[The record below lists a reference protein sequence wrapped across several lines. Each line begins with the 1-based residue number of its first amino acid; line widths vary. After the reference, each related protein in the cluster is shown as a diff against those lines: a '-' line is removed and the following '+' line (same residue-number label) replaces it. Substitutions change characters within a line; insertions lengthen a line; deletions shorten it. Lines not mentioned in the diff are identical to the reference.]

1 MSEPGRRIVAW
12 TCFAIAMIDGY
23 DTLMLSFIAPL
34 ISREWALSAAD
45 FGKLFAVSYAGAAL
59 GATVTGFAADRWGR
73 KRLLVVSLTISG
85 VFTLACALAAD
96 ASQLMLWRAISGF
109 GLGGAIPAI
118 SALTAAHAPVGQRS
132 AAVTR
137 MFLGYPIGALA
148 GGAITAAVMVSAGW
162 RSVFLAAGLCTCGL
176 IPVVIFALT
185 EGPPDATQPV
195 RRVHARHP
203 LVELI
208 AEQRAAGTVLLCLA
222 TFLVLLV
229 TYFLVSWTPTVLT
242 LNGVS
247 PRTAAL
253 SGVVLNCGGLIGA
266 WLLSWIMARPRASL
280 IVAGT
285 LLVGSLLIGMLGQGV
300 TGGGT
305 TGFIMVFGVGL
316 FVIGAQSNIPAL
328 CVKFFPEAVCATAVG
343 VSMSCGRIGS
353 IGGPLIGGYLVSAEV
368 GWNRLFL
375 IAAVPALLAGAA
387 LAAMSLLPIRTRVDA
402 LRSAT

>member
-1 MSEPGRRIVAW
+1 MSGPGRRMVAW
-12 TCFAIAMIDGY
+12 TCFAIAMMDGY

-34 ISREWALSAAD
+34 ISREWSLSAAD
-45 FGKLFAVSYAGAAL
+45 FGKLFAISYAGAAL

-73 KRLLVVSLTISG
+73 KRLLVVALTLSG

-96 ASQLMLWRAISGF
+96 ASQLMLSRAIAGF
-109 GLGGAIPAI
+109 GLGGAIPAV
-118 SALTAAHAPVGQRS
+118 SALTAAHAPVGQRG

-148 GGAITAAVMVSAGW
+148 GGAITAAVMTSAGW
-162 RSVFLAAGLCTCGL
+162 RSVFVAAGLCTCCL

-185 EGPPDATQPV
+185 EGPREATQPV

-208 AEQRAAGTVLLCLA
+208 ADQRAAGTVLLCLA
-222 TFLVLLV
+222 TFMVLLV

-242 LNGVS
+242 LNGIT

-266 WLLSWIMARPRASL
+266 WLLSWIMARRHVYL
-280 IVAGT
+280 IVASS
-285 LLVGSLLIGMLGQGV
+285 LLAGSLMIGMLGQGV
-300 TGGGT
+300 TGGST
-305 TGFIMVFGVGL
+305 AGFIVVFGVGL
-316 FVIGAQSNIPAL
+316 FVIGAQSTIPAL
-328 CVKFFPEAVCATAVG
+328 SVKFFPEAVSATGVG
-343 VSMSCGRIGS
+343 LSLSCGRIGS
-353 IGGPLIGGYLVSAEV
+353 IAGPLIGGYLGSAEV

-375 IAAVPALLAGAA
+375 LAALPALLASAS
-387 LAAMSLLPIRTRVDA
+387 LAAMSFLPVRTRVDV